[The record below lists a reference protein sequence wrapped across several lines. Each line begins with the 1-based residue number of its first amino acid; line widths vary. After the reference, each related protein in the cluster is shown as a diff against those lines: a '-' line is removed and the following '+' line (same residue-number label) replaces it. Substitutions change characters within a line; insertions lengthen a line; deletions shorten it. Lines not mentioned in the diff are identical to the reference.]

1 MWAASARAAGFR
13 TGNTP
18 EVGAIACWDNGG
30 YGHVAVVTEV
40 EHDQKIQV
48 KEANYNG
55 NRTINNFRGWF
66 DPTNVVWERSAISIQ
81 IKEFLISRKGTHP
94 SMSAF

>member
-1 MWAASARAAGFR
+1 MWAASARVAGFR

-55 NRTINNFRGWF
+55 IGPSTISVAGLTPRMLSG
-66 DPTNVVWERSAISIQ
+66 
-81 IKEFLISRKGTHP
+81 GTVSYIYP
-94 SMSAF
+94 N

>member
-18 EVGAIACWDNGG
+18 EVGAIVCWDDGS
-30 YGHVAVVTEV
+30 YGHVGLVTDV
-40 EHDQKIQV
+40 EHEQKIQIQ
-48 KEANYNG
+48 EANYNG

-66 DPTNVVWERSAISIQ
+66 DPTNVVW
-81 IKEFLISRKGTHP
+81 GTVSYIYP
-94 SMSAF
+94 N